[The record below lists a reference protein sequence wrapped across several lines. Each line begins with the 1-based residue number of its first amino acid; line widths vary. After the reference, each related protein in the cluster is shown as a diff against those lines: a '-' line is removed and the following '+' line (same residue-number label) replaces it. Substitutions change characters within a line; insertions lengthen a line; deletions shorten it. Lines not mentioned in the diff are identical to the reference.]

1 VPSFRFADAGDHSA
15 DSAPSQVFAAHLL
28 AGLVAGGAT
37 KIFLA
42 PGARSQ
48 ALAVAAEQ
56 LASAGKAELYVRLD
70 ERSLGFTAL
79 GAALASDEPSIV
91 ICTSGTAVANLH
103 PAVLEASHS
112 GVPLILITADRPH
125 ELHGVGANQTT
136 DQVGIFSD
144 AVRVCFDVEAPTDEG
159 FGLESVAE
167 IVQTSLSA
175 ALGRTLSQPGPV
187 QINLA
192 LREPLSATEPNAADI
207 DAIILHD
214 VMDHIPEFVILDAA
228 TPTVVI
234 AGAESGP
241 EAVELAESFGWPLFA
256 EPSSQAR
263 TGANAILA
271 YSKLLDNDAKLA
283 GQIGRVV
290 VFGKPTL
297 NRSVIRLMASPAV
310 DVVVV
315 RSRRMGHFDV
325 ARRASMFVD
334 EITVDSE
341 VDFNWLRAW
350 QVADQSYRLAA
361 DVSPTLSRRELV
373 EAIWQ
378 ATVGAENLVLGASRL
393 IREADTWAPAKSV
406 NTFANR
412 GLSGIDGTIATATG
426 IALATNQKT
435 RVLLGDLTLLHD
447 VGSLVIDPADGP
459 LEIQL
464 LVANDHGGSIFE
476 SLEMARNLPAGQ
488 FDRLFRT
495 PQNVNLAKL
504 AEAYGWNHISVDNEP
519 ALLAAL
525 ELTGRI
531 IIEVD
536 L

>member
-1 VPSFRFADAGDHSA
+1 MPSYMFGDASDHPA
-15 DSAPSQVFAAHLL
+15 DSVPSQVLSAHLL

-37 KIFLA
+37 RIFLA

-48 ALAVAAEQ
+48 SLAIAAEQ
-56 LASAGKAELYVRLD
+56 LAAANKAELFVRLD

-79 GAALASDEPSIV
+79 GAALASDEPSII

-144 AVRVCFDVEAPTDEG
+144 AVRVCFDVEAPTAEG
-159 FGLESVAE
+159 FGLDSVGE
-167 IVQTSLSA
+167 IVQTALSA
-175 ALGRTLSQPGPV
+175 ALGHTLSQPGPV

-192 LREPLSATEPNAADI
+192 LREPLSAISPSAAEV
-207 DAIILHD
+207 DAIVLHD
-214 VMDHIPEFVILDAA
+214 ALVHVPEFTILDAA

-234 AGAESGP
+234 AGAEAGP

-263 TGANAILA
+263 WGSNAILA
-271 YSKLLDNDAKLA
+271 YSKLLTTDAALS
-283 GQIGRVV
+283 GRIGRAI

-297 NRSVIRLMASPAV
+297 NRSVVRLLANEGV

-325 ARRASMFVD
+325 TRRASAFVD
-334 EITVDSE
+334 EITVDAE
-341 VDFNWLRAW
+341 VDFEWLRSW
-350 QVADQSYRLAA
+350 QIADQSFRLSAP
-361 DVSPTLSRRELV
+361 VSPTLSRRELV
-373 EAIWQ
+373 EAIWEV
-378 ATVGAENLVLGASRL
+378 TDGAENLVLGASRL
-393 IREADTWAPAKSV
+393 IREADTWAPAKPI

-412 GLSGIDGTIATATG
+412 GLAGIDGTIATATG
-426 IALATNQKT
+426 IALTTRLTT

-447 VGSLVIDPADGP
+447 AGSLAIDPADGP
-459 LEIQL
+459 LNIQL
-464 LVANDHGGSIFE
+464 LVANDRGGSIFE
-476 SLEMARNLPAGQ
+476 SLEMAGTLPASS

-525 ELTGRI
+525 ALDGRN
-531 IIEVD
+531 IIEVS

>member
-1 VPSFRFADAGDHSA
+1 A
-15 DSAPSQVFAAHLL
+15 
-28 AGLVAGGAT
+28 
-37 KIFLA
+37 I
-42 PGARSQ
+42 
-48 ALAVAAEQ
+48 AAEQ
-56 LASAGKAELYVRLD
+56 LASAGKAELHVRLD

-79 GAALASDEPSIV
+79 GAALASDEPSII

-136 DQVGIFSD
+136 DQVGIFAD
-144 AVRVCFDVEAPTDEG
+144 AVRVCFDVEAPTADG
-159 FGLESVAE
+159 FGLDSVAE
-167 IVQTSLSA
+167 IVRTSLSA
-175 ALGRTLSQPGPV
+175 ALGHTLSQPGPV

-192 LREPLSATEPNAADI
+192 LREPLSALEPNAADV
-207 DAIILHD
+207 DALVLHEAL
-214 VMDHIPEFVILDAA
+214 VHTPEFAILDGS

-234 AGAESGP
+234 AGAEAGP

-263 TGANAILA
+263 WGSNAILS
-271 YSKLLDNDAKLA
+271 YSKLLIAEPALA
-283 GQIGRVV
+283 GRIGRAI

-297 NRSVIRLMASPAV
+297 NRSVVRLLAAESV

-315 RSRRMGHFDV
+315 RSMRMGHFDV
-325 ARRASMFVD
+325 TRRASAFVD

-341 VDFNWLRAW
+341 VDFDWLRSW
-350 QVADQSYRLAA
+350 QVADQSYRLSAP
-361 DVSPTLSRRELV
+361 VSPTLSRRELV
-373 EAIWQ
+373 EAIWEV
-378 ATVGAENLVLGASRL
+378 TEGAENLVLGASRM
-393 IREADTWAPAKSV
+393 IREADTWAPAKPI

-412 GLSGIDGTIATATG
+412 GLAGIDGTIATATG
-426 IALATNQKT
+426 IALTTRLTT

-447 VGSLVIDPADGP
+447 AGSLAIDPADGP
-459 LEIQL
+459 LNIQL
-464 LVANDHGGSIFE
+464 LVANDRGGSIFE
-476 SLEMARNLPAGQ
+476 ALEMAQTLPATS

-525 ELTGRI
+525 ALEGRN
-531 IIEVD
+531 IIEVS